1 VLGIAKLPEGSDW
14 RQLYGVS
21 ILTGVGFTMSLFI
34 DTLAYND
41 TQIYQYADKLAILVG
56 SFLSGI
62 VGYYVLRTAK
72 VAGKPTTKLD
82 AEPTVK

>member
-1 VLGIAKLPEGSDW
+1 MLGIAKLPEGSDW
-14 RQLYGVS
+14 RQIYGVS

-72 VAGKPTTKLD
+72 VVGKPTTKLD